1 VWSNALGFTVPAPG
15 GNGLTLQPSL
25 LNMVVGDT
33 HTIQALSAAGQ
44 SVTEET
50 GSKIQK
56 IQENTGKYRDG
67 KYRKIQGKY
76 RDGKYRDSLNCVT
89 YSDGP
94 CSSAASFKMAQ
105 IDPHVRSLGA
115 GVSEMLRSSGC
126 PGILISEFRSLFSWG
141 ERGQPE
147 LCDFPETL
155 ASAEAL
161 PGICLGVNDVSSP
174 ASLAT

>member
-50 GSKIQK
+50 GSKIQ
-56 IQENTGKYRDG
+56 ENTGTGKYRT
-67 KYRKIQGKY
+67 
-76 RDGKYRDSLNCVT
+76 GKYRDSLNCVT

-94 CSSAASFKMAQ
+94 CSSAASFKMA
-105 IDPHVRSLGA
+105 GKGGGK
-115 GVSEMLRSSGC
+115 GVG
-126 PGILISEFRSLFSWG
+126 GG